1 MPHQMQLDKQGIIWT
16 FYGKVTAEDLFNSQ
30 ATTHGLAS
38 FDDFRYQ
45 ILDMTNITEADFTVK
60 DIERFAALDRAAS
73 KSNPHLKVAVATTHE
88 EVAALSYLY
97 ESETTSSPWQTKVFP
112 CSSEAMDW
120 AIAPS

>member
-1 MPHQMQLDKQGIIWT
+1 MFNTGSYTEIIT
-16 FYGKVTAEDLFNSQ
+16 GS

-60 DIERFAALDRAAS
+60 DIERLAALDQAAS
-73 KSNPHLKVAVATTHE
+73 KTNPHLKVAVATIHE

-97 ESETTSSPWQTKVFP
+97 QAETISSPWKTKVFP
-112 CSSEAMDW
+112 CFNEAMDW
-120 AIAPS
+120 ALAGS